1 MPAWG
6 MHLLIAKKVS
16 EKINIKDYNSFL
28 IGNIVPDINNGY
40 VIPNVSRIITHRDT
54 HYYTEEKYARTN
66 KVMYYNVKK
75 FINDNKENLT
85 NPVVIGY
92 ITHLLTD
99 LYWNDL
105 AYEKHG
111 LRNEQN
117 ELIGV
122 KLNNG
127 ENLIADGE
135 GRRKTKTN
143 DFKIF
148 TNYIYMNNLIDIPK
162 YQEELY
168 DMTKVINVIDITK
181 EDIKQSI
188 QYLNAVKKGVSTL
201 KLEYKIFTEE
211 EMLENI
217 EICAHEIVKYLKEN
231 KI

>member
-40 VIPNVSRIITHRDT
+40 VIPNVSKIITHKDT
-54 HYYTEEKYARTN
+54 HYYTEEKYKNTN

-75 FINDNKENLT
+75 FVNDNKENIN
-85 NPVVIGY
+85 NPIVIGY

-105 AYEKHG
+105 TYEKHG
-111 LRNEQN
+111 LRNEEN
-117 ELIGV
+117 ELIGI

-127 ENLIADGE
+127 EKLITDGE
-135 GRRKTKTN
+135 GRRRTKTD
-143 DFKIF
+143 DFRIF
-148 TNYIYMNNLIDIPK
+148 TNYIYINNLIDIPK

-168 DMTKVINVIDITK
+168 DMTKVINTIDITNQ
-181 EDIKQSI
+181 DIKQSI
-188 QYLNAVKKGVSTL
+188 QYINNVKNSASTL
-201 KLEYKIFTEE
+201 KQEYKIFTQE
-211 EMLENI
+211 EMLENV
-217 EICAHEIVKYLKEN
+217 EICAEEIAKYLKEN